1 MDHGETW
8 YDGVDRIHLAQD
20 GLLWEQFRKRLRNL
34 GPDERREIPRLAE
47 RLSALQEESCF
58 LEVDSDHNGIAIC
71 ISKRNKALSKQTRGC
86 GGKLPGTPNLGTRW
100 R

>member
-1 MDHGETW
+1 
-8 YDGVDRIHLAQD
+8 
-20 GLLWEQFRKRLRNL
+20 
-34 GPDERREIPRLAE
+34 
-47 RLSALQEESCF
+47 